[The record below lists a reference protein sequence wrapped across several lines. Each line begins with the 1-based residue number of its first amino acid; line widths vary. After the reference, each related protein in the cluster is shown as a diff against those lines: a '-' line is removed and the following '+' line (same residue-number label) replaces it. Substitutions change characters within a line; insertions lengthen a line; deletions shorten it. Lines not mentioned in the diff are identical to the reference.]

1 MAVRIEQ
8 SEAMITDNDKKIYK
22 ILVVDDDVDILLM
35 LTILLKEAGYEVEG
49 TLNGIE
55 TLVRTGRFQPDLIIM
70 DIFLAG
76 TNGKDICKKLKLS
89 ETTKHIPVILISS
102 DHQQDAIIDY
112 GADEF
117 IAKPFNLMLLLTKV
131 RKYLP
136 QSSEA
141 TMNI

>member
-1 MAVRIEQ
+1 
-8 SEAMITDNDKKIYK
+8 MITDNDKKIYK

-102 DHQQDAIIDY
+102 DNQPDAIIDY